1 MSDVA
6 FRALGRSGL
15 QVSTIGLG
23 CNNFGRPGTATET
36 QEGTTAVLDEAIA
49 LGVTL
54 LDTADIYGGAEPGL
68 SETYMGVALKGR
80 RDSVI
85 LATKFGHSA
94 FDMGIA
100 PGVPKGSAD
109 YIAIAIDD
117 SLRRLQTD
125 YVDLYQLHTPDEHT
139 PIAETIEALDALVAS
154 GKIRYYGH
162 SNLSGEQIAEA
173 EDAADRIGGGRFV
186 SAQNE
191 YSLIQRE
198 AEADVLPAVRV
209 AGLGF
214 LPYFPLANGLFSGKF
229 TRNERPSDSRIMRQR
244 PHIVENADWDA
255 IEALEAFA
263 AERGITMLDAT
274 FGWLLAEPS
283 LSSVIAGAT
292 KPEQLRQNAAAST
305 AWAPTPDERDQISA
319 LFPID

>member
-1 MSDVA
+1 MTDLA
-6 FRALGRSGL
+6 FRALGRSDL

-23 CNNFGRPGTATET
+23 CNNFGRPDTVTET
-36 QEGTTAVLDEAIA
+36 QEGTTAVLDEALE

-54 LDTADIYGGAEPGL
+54 LDTADIYGGSEPGL
-68 SETYMGVALKGR
+68 SETLMGVALKGR
-80 RDSVI
+80 RDRVV
-85 LATKFGHSA
+85 LATKFGHSG
-94 FDMGIA
+94 FDMKIA
-100 PGVPKGSAD
+100 PGVPKGSAE

-125 YVDLYQLHTPDEHT
+125 HIDLYQLHTPDEQT
-139 PIAETIEALDALVAS
+139 PIAETIEALDALVAT

-162 SNLSGEQIAEA
+162 SNLDGAQIVEA
-173 EDAADRIGGGRFV
+173 EEAADRIGGGRFV

-191 YSLIQRE
+191 YSLIKRE
-198 AEADVLPAVRV
+198 AEVDVLPAVRE

-229 TRNERPSDSRIMRQR
+229 SRSDRPADSRIMRIR
-244 PHIVENADWDA
+244 PHIAENADWDA

-263 AERGITMLDAT
+263 AARGITMLDAT

-292 KPEQLRQNAAAST
+292 RPEQLRQNAAAST
-305 AWAPTPDERDQISA
+305 AWTPTPEERDEISN
-319 LFPID
+319 LFPAV